1 MNFAQFLLILRARAR
16 IILITFAV
24 TVLATVVVSLLI
36 PKSYKAT
43 TTLVLNYKGM
53 DPITGVAIP
62 AQMMPGYM
70 ATQVDIITSHNVAA
84 KVADNLKFAESAAAK
99 EQFNE
104 ATKGKGDIR
113 DWFADLLLE
122 KLDVEPSRESSVI
135 SISFSGADPA
145 FAAAVA
151 NAFADA
157 YQQTSI
163 QLKVEPS
170 QNAAGYLGSQ
180 SKILREKLEQAQSRL
195 SVYQQEKG
203 LTSAI
208 EQFDVESARLND
220 LSAQLVM
227 AQSQAIEASSR
238 QAGARANAEESPD
251 VASSPLVQ
259 GLKADLSRMES
270 KLAELSQ
277 RVDRNHPQY
286 QSARAEADKIRTNLQ
301 EEIRRATANVGGS
314 ARIYRQREVELRA
327 AVAAQ
332 KRRVLELNRSRDQF
346 MVLQKEVESAQRGL
360 DAVSQRFTQ
369 TSLEGQV
376 NQAEVAVLNP
386 AIAPLEPSSPKVML
400 NVLLSAFLGG
410 MLGIGFGL
418 LAEMM
423 DRRVRSRDDIIDALD
438 IPVFDVIRD
447 KPVCRRRFN
456 FPALPKRMQPSV

>member
-16 IILITFAV
+16 IILITFAL
-24 TVLATVVVSLLI
+24 TVLATVVVSLLL

-43 TTLVLNYKGM
+43 TMLVLNYKGM

-180 SKILREKLEQAQSRL
+180 SNILREKLEQAQSRL

-208 EQFDVESARLND
+208 EQLDVESARLND

-301 EEIRRATANVGGS
+301 EEIRRATASVGGS
-314 ARIYRQREVELRA
+314 ARIYRQRETELRA

-332 KRRVLELNRSRDQF
+332 KRRVLDLNRSRDQF

-447 KPVCRRRFN
+447 KSVSRRRFN